1 MVLLLQGLGWYL
13 LGLAA
18 ALAGFALTS
27 RLFPHPLVAWAL
39 ARPLGMALPAFFSW
53 YVGQV
58 GFAHWVWVGLPLLGV
73 GIFLAGPGA
82 WKRRKDVYK
91 LELLGLTSF
100 WALALLRAPNFPVTG
115 TEKPMDLAIL
125 ATLLRAQPLPPEDPW
140 LAGYPLAYYHW
151 GFLPWLLLGKLSGF
165 FPDQLYN
172 LLVPSLAGVVVQL
185 AFAWSRA
192 SGLAFWPSLGAAGSC
207 VFLGTAQGW
216 AELGSS
222 RLASADLW
230 QASRGIAHAIT
241 EFPLFTFHLG
251 DLHPHLL
258 CQPWVL
264 ATLLVLELGRG
275 WARWALGAFFYGL
288 TAAANPWAAPLLAF
302 LMAALLWP
310 FHGHLGRALLQ
321 VFGCCLGGL
330 LLFSPAWGS
339 LPATS
344 LGLGWVATPTT
355 FRELLQVLSPV
366 LLLPL
371 VGAFVHTKP
380 RVFAFYTLAT
390 VTAALLSS
398 RPLLA
403 LAGVLAARLILLAR
417 AKASLRVSATLVAA
431 NLLLLAGME
440 LFYVRD
446 PYGPD
451 WYRMNTVFK
460 ILSFCFLAL
469 PVPVWRLFS
478 DQYWGRPRKLA
489 AFAIAPWLLSAPQ
502 LVAVVKNAWP
512 LPTDF
517 SGLAWM
523 APGEAQA
530 ARYLHGQ
537 RRREVLV
544 EAVGQAYTSAAR
556 ISAASGQPAVLGWE
570 NHELLW
576 RSTSIQKELA
586 RRRSLVEALYHCS
599 HPDCVRGIGRELGA
613 TMLILGSEERR
624 LYPQMQEA
632 VLSQAGE
639 VIFRQGQVVLVRLFP
654 SEP

>member
-18 ALAGFALTS
+18 GLAGFSLTS

-39 ARPLGMALPAFFSW
+39 ARPLGMALSAFFSW

-73 GIFLAGPGA
+73 GMALAGPRA
-82 WKRRKDVYK
+82 WQRRKDLFR
-91 LELLGLTSF
+91 LELLGFSSF
-100 WALALLRAPNFPVTG
+100 WALALVRAPNFPVTG

-165 FPDQLYN
+165 TPDQLYN

-216 AELGSS
+216 AFWDISGF
-222 RLASADLW
+222 ASADLW

-241 EFPLFTFHLG
+241 EFPLFTFYLG

-264 ATLLVLELGRG
+264 ATLLVWELGGG
-275 WARWALGAFFYGL
+275 WASWALGAFFYGV
-288 TAAANPWAAPLLAF
+288 TFAANPWAAPLLAF
-302 LMAALLWP
+302 LMAALRWS
-310 FHGHLGRALLQ
+310 FHARLGRAALE
-321 VFGCCLGGL
+321 VFSCCLGGL
-330 LLFSPAWGS
+330 FLFSPAWSS
-339 LPATS
+339 LPVTT
-344 LGLGWVATPTT
+344 LGLGWVGTPTT
-355 FRELLQVLSPV
+355 FRELLQVLSPA

-371 VGAFVHTKP
+371 VGAFAPTKP
-380 RVFAFYTLAT
+380 RVFALYTLAT
-390 VTAALLSS
+390 VTTALLSS

-403 LAGVLAARLILLAR
+403 LAGILAGRLIFLAR
-417 AKASLRVSATLVAA
+417 EKASLRVSAALVAA
-431 NLLLLAGME
+431 NMLLLVGME
-440 LFYVRD
+440 LLYVQD

-460 ILSFCFLAL
+460 VLSFFFVAL
-469 PVPVWRLFS
+469 PVPAWRLFCS
-478 DQYWGRPRKLA
+478 QFSRKSMRLSL
-489 AFAIAPWLLSAPQ
+489 FGIAPWLLSAPQ
-502 LVAVVKNAWP
+502 LVTVLIAAWP
-512 LPTDF
+512 PPADF
-517 SGLAWM
+517 SGLSWM
-523 APGEAQA
+523 APGEAEA
-530 ARYLHGQ
+530 ARYLQ
-537 RRREVLV
+537 RQQTREVLV

-556 ISAASGQPAVLGWE
+556 ISAASGQPSVLGWE

-576 RSTSIQKELA
+576 RSPTLQQELA
-586 RRRSLVEALYHCS
+586 KRRNFVETLYHCS
-599 HPDCVRGIGRELGA
+599 TLDCVQKIGLQLGA
-613 TMLILGSEERR
+613 TVLVLGAEERR
-624 LYPQMQEA
+624 LYPQMHEE
-632 VLSQAGE
+632 VLRQAGE
-639 VIFRQGQVVLVRLFP
+639 VVFRQGQVVLVRLFP
-654 SEP
+654 SGP